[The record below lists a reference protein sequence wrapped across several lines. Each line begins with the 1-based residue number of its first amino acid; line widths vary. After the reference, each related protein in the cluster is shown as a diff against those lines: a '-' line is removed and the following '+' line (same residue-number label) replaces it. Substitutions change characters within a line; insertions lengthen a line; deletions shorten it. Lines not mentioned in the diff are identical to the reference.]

1 MSRYQA
7 TFSIICMLAA
17 ATGLYAIVQKI
28 VSGSTSGTWALFCV
42 LGCLAL
48 VMTRII
54 DRLPMTHEAVFRVAS
69 AHHWQDLS
77 KFQRYALMFFDLP
90 LFLAIRDREAQRLY
104 CEPLIRVAREA
115 EGITLEPV
123 EGPHG
128 TRFFLKTIA
137 SAIAIHGVR
146 ARVNLPRL
154 SIVQT
159 EAGKVRLVDGD
170 QRILRYVRD
179 QLADGELVP
188 LRNVVCMVEQGY
200 ISTLPENERHTYM
213 MWAMR

>member
-7 TFSIICMLAA
+7 IFSIICMLAA

-28 VSGSTSGTWALFCV
+28 VSGSTSGTWTLFCL

-54 DRLPMTHEAVFRVAS
+54 DRLPMTHEAGFRVAS
-69 AHHWQDLS
+69 AHHWHDLS
-77 KFQRYALMFFDLP
+77 KFQRYALIFFDLP
-90 LFLAIRDREAQRLY
+90 LFLAIRDREAQRLF

-123 EGPHG
+123 EGQHG
-128 TRFFLKTIA
+128 TPFFLKTIA
-137 SAIAIHGVR
+137 SAMAIHGVR
-146 ARVNLPRL
+146 TRVDFPRL
-154 SIVQT
+154 SIVQAG
-159 EAGKVRLVDGD
+159 AGKVRFVDGD

-188 LRNVVCMVEQGY
+188 LRNVVRMVELGY
-200 ISTLPENERHTYM
+200 ISTLPENERHTYT